1 VTNKKGEMT
10 NTMTHLI
17 REKRSVGQLSPTK
30 MLYLLQQLRHIFDS
44 SSWLRSILVMGE
56 NPAVCENLAQLWAEA
71 GSLLPQQGYRSW
83 GEGNNK
89 DLRLVGTE
97 ADRAN
102 ARFEREMGNDSRVNV
117 KILEE
122 VLGNNLALPD
132 RDLPGDTRSWNNRG
146 YPREPVSEGLG
157 AVDGGVNHHDFPYPV
172 GDLWF
177 GDISHRPGEGGNGDI
192 IAAPPLRQET
202 VGRGWTTKPLLRGSC
217 FTPGGDR
224 IILPGVKAGLIG
236 ISSHFNFWLELELC
250 AEVLQTWG
258 YLALALGNE
267 RSDLKVRGWLTFD
280 ATTLADCLRNPAVAA
295 GAPDVAHLEAE
306 DLKSD
311 EHLVR
316 RLWLQLQQVLTGKV
330 QVEEIAE
337 EKEPVLQK
345 REAELVNL
353 SPDIARHLFQDA
365 PFGIVCE
372 SLDGGILSANP
383 AFCQMTGYGESQ
395 LRQLDRGRISHP
407 EDFARE
413 VRVIQQMLA
422 QGWRRESWRKRYICR
437 SGALFWAE
445 VTVTLVGEEPE
456 DGYLLTFVQD
466 GSDRAK
472 AEEQLQRQKERET
485 FLREINGEIRATLEL
500 SAIVELVVKRLRWAL
515 DADRVMV
522 YQLQPDGSGICI
534 AEEVNLLYPSVKGQS
549 FSAECIPPP
558 YLEAYQNGRVWSA
571 DDVRSEL
578 LARCHQKMLDSLHAR
593 SMMAV
598 GINCLDMGS
607 SASGAKA
614 AKKIWGLLIV
624 HHCKAPRMWT
634 NDERELLQA
643 VVNPMAIAIEQAY
656 LVQNLQERDREL
668 QERISQRTR
677 DWERALQLERDYRH
691 WSEKIQTAPDELT
704 VLKTAMSG
712 LVGTLGLSCGWAGL
726 YDEETQVFEV
736 SCETTPPDGSGVGS
750 LMGKKFSLNQCLE
763 PLKRGEICLMP
774 YELLTAEPTVDSLEK
789 QRGRIPA
796 SSQNIPVYPLWDKEG
811 LIGALC
817 LFPEKGQELALEE
830 IKAIEHLTRDCAQAI
845 RTLRLARQEHF
856 SRVSA
861 EYFRSFLQQSTDI
874 FAEYDPQLRY
884 LSINPAG
891 ARFLQHP
898 EAEIIGHT
906 NQELLGEGA
915 EAIES
920 LLRQVLESG
929 EAIAV
934 AHSIS
939 YPAGTRT
946 FDSTYTPIADAN
958 GTIRRVI
965 SVSKDITEIRL
976 HYQQLQA
983 HNEELTAINRMKEEF
998 IATTSHEL
1006 RTPLTAILGFSSV
1019 LQQEAFGM
1027 LNPKQKEYIERIYG
1041 SGQHLLE
1048 LIDDILDLSRIEGQR
1063 LELQPQ
1069 LVFINDICAGVISL
1083 IQERVVNHGLNL
1095 EVEVEP
1101 DLEYMVADPRRLKQ
1115 MLLNLLANA
1124 IKFTREGTIGLKVYA
1139 NRANHGRQDM
1149 VNFVVWDTGI
1159 GMDEREK
1166 SRLFA
1171 AFAQMDGKL
1180 SRHYQGTGLGLAITR
1195 KLVELHGGEITVES
1209 HPNSGSSFTISL
1221 PLHEEMQGAIGDWM

>member
-1 VTNKKGEMT
+1 MLEK
-10 NTMTHLI
+10 NTMINHLI
-17 REKRSVGQLSPTK
+17 SGKKCLGELKRPKILDLVQK
-30 MLYLLQQLRHIFDS
+30 LRHIFEQSGGIKDV
-44 SSWLRSILVMGE
+44 LVMGD
-56 NPAVCENLAQLWAEA
+56 NLDLCQHLAQLWAEGMKVQPLPGYRPLGEGKNRDLGWVGTAA
-71 GSLLPQQGYRSW
+71 GRADAGFDSDMGNHSLLDVKTFP
-83 GEGNNK
+83 EV
-89 DLRLVGTE
+89 VGQNT
-97 ADRAN
+97 
-102 ARFEREMGNDSRVNV
+102 S
-117 KILEE
+117 I
-122 VLGNNLALPD
+122 PD
-132 RDLPGDTRSWNNRG
+132 RDGAGDARSWNHQG
-146 YPREPVSEGLG
+146 YPSPRVSRRLGLLN
-157 AVDGGVNHHDFPYPV
+157 GGGNHNNFLARV
-172 GDLWF
+172 GDLWLR
-177 GDISHRPGEGGNGDI
+177 DISHRPGESGNGGI
-192 IAAPPLRQET
+192 IRAQQLSQARGGFQK
-202 VGRGWTTKPLLRGSC
+202 VWGRGWDNQNRG
-217 FTPGGDR
+217 R
-224 IILPGVKAGLIG
+224 ILLPGVEAGLMA
-236 ISSHFNFWLELELC
+236 ISSHFSFWLELELC
-250 AEVLQTWG
+250 SDVVQELSF
-258 YLALALGNE
+258 LANSKVNE
-267 RSDLKVRGWLTFD
+267 LSDVKVRGWLTFD
-280 ATTLADCLRNPAVAA
+280 GKMLADCLKNPAVVA
-295 GAPDVAHLEAE
+295 GAPDVAHLEAG
-306 DLKSD
+306 DLTSD

-316 RLWLQLQQVLTGKV
+316 RLWLQV
-330 QVEEIAE
+330 QPVVEEKVGVGEIAP
-337 EKEPVLQK
+337 EKKSVLQK
-345 REAELVNL
+345 READLVNL

-395 LRQLDRGRISHP
+395 LRQLDRRRISHP

-466 GSDRAK
+466 ASDRAK
-472 AEEQLQRQKERET
+472 AEEQLQRQRERET
-485 FLREINGEIRATLEL
+485 FLREMNGEIRATVKLPE
-500 SAIVELVVKRLRWAL
+500 IVDLVVKRLRSAL
-515 DADRVMV
+515 DADRVLV
-522 YQLQPDGSGICI
+522 YQLQKDGSGICI
-534 AEEVNLLYPSVKGQS
+534 AEEVNPLYPSVKGMS
-549 FSAECIPPP
+549 FSADCIPPP

-578 LARCHQKMLDSLHAR
+578 LARCHHKMLESLHAR

-598 GINCLDMGS
+598 GISCLEVGS
-607 SASGAKA
+607 SASGGKT
-614 AKKIWGLLIV
+614 AKKIWGLLII
-624 HHCKAPRMWT
+624 HHCRAPRMWT
-634 NDERELLQA
+634 DDERELLQG

-656 LVQNLQERDREL
+656 LVENLQQRDREL
-668 QERISQRTR
+668 QEKISQRTR
-677 DWERALQLERDYRH
+677 DWERAVQLERDYRH

-704 VLKTAMSG
+704 VLKTAISG
-712 LVGTLGLSCGWAGL
+712 LVATLGLSCGWAGL

-736 SCETTPPDGSGVGS
+736 NCATNEPDGSGLVGS
-750 LMGKKFSLNQCLE
+750 FRGKKLSLTECLE
-763 PLKRGEICLMP
+763 PLKRGEICSIP
-774 YELLTAEPTVDSLEK
+774 YELLAAEVVANGS
-789 QRGRIPA
+789 A
-796 SSQNIPVYPLWDKEG
+796 SEGGNIPDPSQPIPIYPLWDKEG
-811 LIGALC
+811 LIGAIC
-817 LFPEKGQELALEE
+817 LFAGERQELGADE
-830 IKAIEHLTRDCAQAI
+830 IKAIEHLTRDCAQVI

-891 ARFLQHP
+891 ARFLQRP

-906 NQELLGEGA
+906 NQELLAEDA

-920 LLRQVLESG
+920 LLRQVLKTG
-929 EAIAV
+929 DVVAV
-934 AHSIS
+934 AHSIP

-946 FDSTYTPIADAN
+946 FESTYTPIGDAN

-965 SVSKDITEIRL
+965 GISKDITEVRQ

-1019 LQQEAFGM
+1019 LQQEAFGP
-1027 LNPKQKEYIERIYG
+1027 LNSKQKEYIDRIYG

-1101 DLEYMVADPRRLKQ
+1101 NLEYMVADPRRLKQ

-1171 AFAQMDGKL
+1171 PFAQMDGKL
-1180 SRHYQGTGLGLAITR
+1180 SRYYQGTGLGLAITR

-1209 HPNSGSSFTISL
+1209 HPNHGSSFTISL
-1221 PLHEEMQGAIGDWM
+1221 PLYEDMQGVMGDWM

>member
-1 VTNKKGEMT
+1 MIE
-10 NTMTHLI
+10 LI
-17 REKRSVGQLSPTK
+17 IGKRSLGELRGQQ
-30 MLYLLQQLRHIFDS
+30 MLYMVQKLSHIFEKSGGIRDV
-44 SSWLRSILVMGE
+44 LVMGE
-56 NPAVCENLAQLWAEA
+56 NLGLCEHLAQLWAE
-71 GSLLPQQGYRSW
+71 GMRVQPVRGYRPL
-83 GEGNNK
+83 GEGKNRE
-89 DLRLVGTE
+89 LGWVGTT
-97 ADRAN
+97 AGRGDAG
-102 ARFEREMGNDSRVNV
+102 FDWEMGNHGRVNV
-117 KILEE
+117 KTLPE
-122 VLGNNLALPD
+122 VLVKNISMPE
-132 RDLPGDTRSWNNRG
+132 RDLSAAPLIWNDRG
-146 YPREPVSEGLG
+146 YPNHRVSQRLGL
-157 AVDGGVNHHDFPYPV
+157 VDGVVNHNNFPDRV
-172 GDLWF
+172 GDLWL
-177 GDISHRPGEGGNGDI
+177 GDMSSGPDRGGNAGI
-192 IAAPPLRQET
+192 MGAQQLLEARGGFPT
-202 VGRGWTTKPLLRGSC
+202 GWGRGGCNQERGI
-217 FTPGGDR
+217 
-224 IILPGVKAGLIG
+224 IILPGVEAGLMA
-236 ISSHFNFWLELELC
+236 ISSHFNFWLELESCSDVVPELSC
-250 AEVLQTWG
+250 
-258 YLALALGNE
+258 LANSTVNE
-267 RSDLKVRGWLTFD
+267 PSDLKVRLWLTFD
-280 ATTLADCLRNPAVAA
+280 GTMLADCLKNPAVVA
-295 GAPDVAHLEAE
+295 GAPDVAHLEAG
-306 DLKSD
+306 DLQSD

-316 RLWLQLQQVLTGKV
+316 RLWLQV
-330 QVEEIAE
+330 QPVVEEKVGVGEITQE
-337 EKEPVLQK
+337 NKSVLQK

-395 LRQLDRGRISHP
+395 LRQLDRRRISHP

-413 VRVIQQMLA
+413 VRLIQQMLA

-466 GSDRAK
+466 ASDRAK
-472 AEEQLQRQKERET
+472 AEEQLQRQRERET
-485 FLREINGEIRATLEL
+485 FLREMNGEIRA
-500 SAIVELVVKRLRWAL
+500 IVKLPEIVDLVVKRLRSAL
-515 DADRVMV
+515 DADRVLV
-522 YQLQPDGSGICI
+522 YQLQPDSSGICL
-534 AEEVNLLYPSVKGQS
+534 AEEVNPLYPAVKGQS
-549 FSAECIPPP
+549 FSADCVPPP

-578 LARCHQKMLDSLHAR
+578 LARCHQQMLDSLHAR

-614 AKKIWGLLIV
+614 GKKIWGLLIV

-634 NDERELLQA
+634 EDERELLQA

-656 LVQNLQERDREL
+656 LVQNLQQRDREL

-677 DWERALQLERDYRH
+677 DWERAVQLERDYRH
-691 WSEKIQTAPDELT
+691 WSEKIQTAPDELA
-704 VLKTAMSG
+704 VLKTAVTG
-712 LVGTLGLSCGWAGL
+712 LVDTLGLSCGWAGL
-726 YDEETQVFEV
+726 YDEETQLFEV
-736 SCETTPPDGSGVGS
+736 NCATRPPDGSETGGS
-750 LMGKKFSLNQCLE
+750 LMGKKFSLNECLE

-774 YELLTAEPTVDSLEK
+774 YELLTVEPTVNSQEEE
-789 QRGRIPA
+789 RGSIPNP
-796 SSQNIPVYPLWDKEG
+796 SQNIPVYPLWDKEG

-817 LFPEKGQELALEE
+817 LFPEKGQELAPEE
-830 IKAIEHLTRDCAQAI
+830 IKAIEHLTRDCTQAI

-898 EAEIIGHT
+898 EGEIIGNT
-906 NQELLGEGA
+906 NHELLGEGA

-939 YPAGTRT
+939 YPEGTRT
-946 FDSTYTPIADAN
+946 FESTYTPIADAN

-965 SVSKDITEIRL
+965 SVSKDITAVRQ

-1019 LQQEAFGM
+1019 LQQEAFGP
-1027 LNPKQKEYIERIYG
+1027 LNPKQKEYIDRIYG

-1101 DLEYMVADPRRLKQ
+1101 NLEYMVADPRRLKQ

-1124 IKFTREGTIGLKVYA
+1124 IKFTREGSIGLKVYA

-1209 HPNSGSSFTISL
+1209 HPNRGSSFTISL
-1221 PLHEEMQGAIGDWM
+1221 PLYEEMQGGIGDWM